1 MAETNDL
8 DRAVSTVCSKFKISW
23 LNAFQVK
30 AISEFMKGIS
40 DIFVSLPTG
49 CVDTGVDVE
58 LRGEWSAKRLS
69 YEFSTRILWR
79 CPCQRISEKYSWTT
93 IRSTSGNDVFGSG

>member
-8 DRAVSTVCSKFKISW
+8 DRAVSTVCSKFKISR
-23 LNAFQVK
+23 LNAFQMK
-30 AISEFMKGIS
+30 AISEFVKGKS

-58 LRGEWSAKRLS
+58 SGALNACLTSSL
-69 YEFSTRILWR
+69 STRVLWR

-93 IRSTSGNDVFGSG
+93 VRNTSGSDVFGSG